1 MRPGR
6 RPRAGRSGTAPLSPR
21 RAAAAPKCGGWCGTP
36 RPTDPP
42 APGGW
47 RCARES
53 AASGTPPDRR
63 SPARRTWCVP
73 ARPPR
78 ERAPPRR
85 AAMRSPAAPADRGS
99 AGRSREAPGTLGA
112 RAARAARA
120 ARGARGA
127 WSLIGRLLGGAVCR
141 RRLGRRGLEVYP
153 VGAAAH
159 DDAVDLARLERDV
172 DLLAPRI
179 VDGRPRGIF
188 RAVDVR
194 ERAGGATRYDL
205 PQLVLRL
212 ATRVC
217 QLRPVGGERVAR
229 DPVHGRGRGR
239 VLLRRRQGV
248 AERAGLGQHL
258 VRRVEGER
266 VGLDRI
272 EGRHGLRARRVASPP
287 LPPAPLVCLVPLVP
301 LASPAAPAPGERV
314 L

>member
-42 APGGW
+42 APGGSH
-47 RCARES
+47 CARES
-53 AASGTPPDRR
+53 AASETPPDRR

-78 ERAPPRR
+78 GRAPPRR
-85 AAMRSPAAPADRGS
+85 AAVRSPAAPADRGS
-99 AGRSREAPGTLGA
+99 AGRSRGAPGAPGTRGA

-127 WSLIGRLLGGAVCR
+127 PRGAWSSIGRLLGGAVCR

-153 VGAAAH
+153 VGTAAD
-159 DDAVDLARLERDV
+159 DDAVDFARLERDV

-212 ATRVC
+212 ATRVR

-229 DPVHGRGRGR
+229 DPVHGRC
-239 VLLRRRQGV
+239 
-248 AERAGLGQHL
+248 RA
-258 VRRVEGER
+258 
-266 VGLDRI
+266 
-272 EGRHGLRARRVASPP
+272 
-287 LPPAPLVCLVPLVP
+287 
-301 LASPAAPAPGERV
+301 
-314 L
+314 